1 MSVMNL
7 VTNRNKPLLDVPW
20 ETMTKSWNEQSLRE
34 ARKHVLSWEQ
44 LYPDPRRRIR
54 HNDCEK
60 CPLVP
65 SFDEIDRSLI
75 APMVTLGGIK
85 FFSNTVCNVNF

>member
-1 MSVMNL
+1 MNL

-34 ARKHVLSWEQ
+34 ARKLVLSWEQ

-75 APMVTLGGIK
+75 APMVTLGGIE
-85 FFSNTVCNVNF
+85 FFSNIVCNVNF

>member
-7 VTNRNKPLLDVPW
+7 VTNSNKPLLDIPW
-20 ETMTKSWNEQSLRE
+20 ATMTKSWNENSLRE
-34 ARKHVLSWEQ
+34 ARKNVLSWEN

-54 HNDCEK
+54 HHDCEK

-75 APMVTLGGIK
+75 APMVTLGGK
-85 FFSNTVCNVNF
+85 FV